1 MTPEIAVLIPCF
13 NEQETVGAVVSA
25 FRAHLPQAMIFVYD
39 NASTDSTIERA
50 RNAGAIVRSEPLRGK
65 GYVVRRMFADIEADI
80 YVLVDGDGTYDA
92 ARAPALIDALVRE
105 SLDLVSA
112 VRVDSSQRAYRSGHR
127 FGNWL
132 LTRLVAQ
139 LFGKR
144 FSDMLSGYRVMSR
157 RFIKSFPALST
168 GFEIETELTVHAL
181 QMRIPIAELPTSYR
195 ERPEGSASKLR
206 TLSDG
211 MRIMRTIAYL
221 LKEERPGAALAN
233 GGARNGP
240 DDPGVTQPGLRSD
253 PADRYPRPHRDEA
266 AALSFSPDQI
276 PPAADSRLTR
286 GSRTARSSA
295 SDPGVVCARRL
306 PRLPG
311 GRRRAAS
318 PGGGLEHQSL
328 SGPSL
333 LIYLRRHDDVAHQP
347 GRRVLIHAPAAAA
360 TARRMGRLLR
370 CEPGGRLPQL
380 RGIRDRGA
388 SLALTASHPLDRGCP
403 RLAGRHDLQF
413 SDVCEVCLPDAR
425 PTG

>member
-92 ARAPALIDALVRE
+92 ASAPALIDALVRE

-221 LKEERPGAALAN
+221 LKEERPLAFFGTVTTVLVVVALTL
-233 GGARNGP
+233 GIPVILEFLR
-240 DDPGVTQPGLRSD
+240 TGL
-253 PADRYPRPHRDEA
+253 
-266 AALSFSPDQI
+266 
-276 PPAADSRLTR
+276 
-286 GSRTARSSA
+286 
-295 SDPGVVCARRL
+295 V
-306 PRLPG
+306 PRLPT
-311 GRRRAAS
+311 AVLAT
-318 PGGGLEHQSL
+318 GLMILASL
-328 SGPSL
+328 SLVCGLILQTVTRGRIEMKRLHYLSVPIRFRPGPT
-333 LIYLRRHDDVAHQP
+333 H
-347 GRRVLIHAPAAAA
+347 G
-360 TARRMGRLLR
+360 
-370 CEPGGRLPQL
+370 
-380 RGIRDRGA
+380 
-388 SLALTASHPLDRGCP
+388 
-403 RLAGRHDLQF
+403 
-413 SDVCEVCLPDAR
+413 
-425 PTG
+425 